1 VDLLNASQLANVRVL
16 AATLRGLRTHENKR
30 EGLMVGTP
38 IRLLVAGCLVIAA
51 SAPLIQSTTTP
62 VRASGTCG
70 TADTAVSVAVSPG
83 AAAGHEVYTA
93 TIENFGLCNA
103 INVVY
108 TDMLP
113 GATTVT
119 FTNFKPGSWDCTKTT
134 STQVSCTLNQMS
146 GSQAS
151 PNNPSTALIAYDVA
165 VPTASGK
172 KPTVVGETHGISVS
186 SDGTDITPGDN
197 SLFLGTLQ
205 TSSNIQSFVQDS
217 NLHPTAVVPE
227 TVKDNVSPGTF
238 PTTVAQIVDESP
250 STCDIGPVC
259 ANITTENGTLQTVTL
274 ERDAG
279 LYPLLTSASAVPV
292 YHELDNTSI
301 FQQLAVCTGHKVPQA
316 GCIVSATTAMSPD
329 LKSSTN
335 PNGLYYVITISTPT
349 NGHWA

>member
-1 VDLLNASQLANVRVL
+1 MA
-16 AATLRGLRTHENKR
+16 
-30 EGLMVGTP
+30 GTP

-83 AAAGHEVYTA
+83 AVAGHELYTA
-93 TIENFGLCNA
+93 TIENFGPCNA
-103 INVVY
+103 IDVVY
-108 TDMLP
+108 TDTLP
-113 GATTVT
+113 GATAVT

-146 GSQAS
+146 GSSAS

-172 KPTVVGETHGISVS
+172 KPAVLAETHGISVS
-186 SDGTDITPGDN
+186 SDGADASPDDN

-217 NLHPTAVVPE
+217 NLHPTKTVHE
-227 TVKDNVSPGTF
+227 TVTDNVSPGTF
-238 PTTVAQIVDESP
+238 QTTVAQIVNESP
-250 STCDIGPVC
+250 STCGTAAKVC
-259 ANITTENGTLQTVTL
+259 ATVTTENGTLQTVTL
-274 ERDAG
+274 ERDAS
-279 LYPLLTSASAVPV
+279 LYNLAIASTVPV
-292 YHELDNTSI
+292 FHELDGTSS
-301 FQQLAVCTGHKVPQA
+301 FQQLAVCSGHKVPQA
-316 GCIVSATTAMSPD
+316 GCIVSATTATSAD
-329 LKSSTN
+329 LVTTSN
-335 PNGLYYVITISTPT
+335 PTGLYYVITISTPT